1 MRNKSAFNKKL
12 LLSKKD
18 GIIFNKPK
26 KNPIKIVSFRNKLL
40 EKEMR
45 NSFAEYSAFKSNLFI
60 KEKKEKEKEKKN
72 LLDNYNLKQMKRDLT
87 YTKISQLLDIAFNF
101 KNPFKNFDINNKKN
115 EITNLNK
122 TLKMNKINNHLAKII
137 LHESKIKSK
146 VDSGMKKKNE
156 LFLIF
161 QKIKNSKN
169 KIEKRNS
176 FINFN
181 NNKFLTL
188 KANFTNNKMK
198 KYYRNVKNIRIIRN
212 SSLNKNNKSANIDL
226 TINNSN
232 ISKNIS
238 EINRTNMIR
247 SKSYIN
253 LNINE
258 NKNIDY
264 NFLNK
269 IKNRSRSNNSFYN
282 KRIKFNDNKFFFKN
296 TSVNESMNHNSP
308 LKANSK
314 IYGMKNKNIFPKK
327 ILKNKNKGNICKE
340 YRCKSSGSR
349 FNKDKIKYYTNIID
363 SIYGNYKKI
372 KANSKKLKNKYK
384 EWGFSSYK
392 SIDNFVNMKEDMLIF
407 LLKQKYFKHYKNFP
421 KERKMKTINKSV
433 AEKMKD
439 ALKFLDD

>member
-26 KNPIKIVSFRNKLL
+26 KNSIKIVSFRNKLL

-87 YTKISQLLDIAFNF
+87 YTKISQLLDIAFNL

-212 SSLNKNNKSANIDL
+212 TSLNKNNKSANIDL

-269 IKNRSRSNNSFYN
+269 IKNRNRSNNSFYN

-296 TSVNESMNHNSP
+296 TSISESMNHNSP

>member
-18 GIIFNKPK
+18 GIFFNKPK

-87 YTKISQLLDIAFNF
+87 YTKISQLLDIAFNL

-137 LHESKIKSK
+137 LHQSKIKSK

-212 SSLNKNNKSANIDL
+212 TSLNKNNKSANIDV

-282 KRIKFNDNKFFFKN
+282 KRITFNDNKFFFKN

-340 YRCKSSGSR
+340 YRCKSSR

-421 KERKMKTINKSV
+421 KERKMITINKSV

>member
-26 KNPIKIVSFRNKLL
+26 KNQIKIVSFRNKLL

-87 YTKISQLLDIAFNF
+87 YTKISQLLDIAFNL
-101 KNPFKNFDINNKKN
+101 KNPFKNFDVNNKKN

-269 IKNRSRSNNSFYN
+269 IKNRNRSNNSFYN

-296 TSVNESMNHNSP
+296 TSVNENMNHNSP

>member
-26 KNPIKIVSFRNKLL
+26 KNQIKIVSFRNKLL

-87 YTKISQLLDIAFNF
+87 YTKISQLLDIAFNL

-212 SSLNKNNKSANIDL
+212 TSLNKNNKSANIEL

-282 KRIKFNDNKFFFKN
+282 KRIKFNDNKFFLKN
-296 TSVNESMNHNSP
+296 TSISESMNHNSP